1 MNAQKKVFPDTYKAS
16 CLTLFSRQGNYHKQ
30 LSTVPK
36 QLFQIQVML
45 PGLWVTKKLLNEH
58 DLLLLVKKTLS
69 ADCQIL

>member
-1 MNAQKKVFPDTYKAS
+1 MKAQKKIFPDTYKTS

-36 QLFQIQVML
+36 HLFQIRVML
-45 PGLWVTKKLLNEH
+45 PGLWVTTKLLNER